1 MIGQFARRSR
11 GGARLSSSW
20 RNWKGKHDLV
30 STSAGYADF
39 VGWFDGTSGRGAT
52 GVIRGP
58 VVRADPG
65 SQVKGDTDPA
75 LERTR
80 EQVKMLDDLY
90 KTAVVSITKRYVG
103 GQKGQPAIMVAQDI
117 FGAMRKQGWH
127 SAKLV
132 DATGE
137 PLNEDNEPKTEF
149 EKQAMKEINSG
160 KPYFDR
166 VVGEGKDRRL
176 LAATVV
182 PVVMKR
188 CTDCHSHKKVGEVLG
203 FIRYDIP
210 IK

>member
-1 MIGQFARRSR
+1 MTLI
-11 GGARLSSSW
+11 
-20 RNWKGKHDLV
+20 
-30 STSAGYADF
+30 AGVAM
-39 VGWFDGTSGRGAT
+39 
-52 GVIRGP
+52 GVFRGP
-58 VVRADPG
+58 AARADGG
-65 SQVKGDTDPA
+65 SQIKAEADPA

-90 KTAVVSITKRYVG
+90 KNAVVSITKSYVG
-103 GQKGQPAIMVAQDI
+103 KQDKQPAIAVAKDV

-132 DATGE
+132 DSTGE
-137 PLNEDNEPKTEF
+137 QLNESNAPKTDF
-149 EKQAMKEINSG
+149 EKEAARVISLD

-176 LAATVV
+176 LAATAV
-182 PVVMKR
+182 PVVMQK
-188 CTDCHSHKKVGEVLG
+188 CADCHDHKKVGEVLG

>member
-1 MIGQFARRSR
+1 V
-11 GGARLSSSW
+11 L
-20 RNWKGKHDLV
+20 LV
-30 STSAGYADF
+30 SSGGLLAILAGVAP
-39 VGWFDGTSGRGAT
+39 GG
-52 GVIRGP
+52 IRGP
-58 VVRADPG
+58 AACADPG
-65 SQVKGDTDPA
+65 TRSKGEDDQA

-80 EQVKMLDDLY
+80 GRVKMLDDLY
-90 KTAVVSITKRYVG
+90 KNAVVSITKRYVG
-103 GQKGQPAIMVAQDI
+103 GQGGRPAIMVSQDI
-117 FGAMRKQGWH
+117 FGAMKQQGWH

-137 PLNEDNEPKTEF
+137 PLNEENALQTEF
-149 EKQAMKEINSG
+149 EKDAAKAINSG

-182 PVVMKR
+182 PVVMKT
-188 CTDCHSHKKVGEVLG
+188 CTDCHAQKKVGEVLG